1 MIFFCQ
7 MQWHFFQLIYGKSSF
22 SASLAK
28 SLTRKGNFKTS
39 IFLSYCYTLLPN
51 ANNFAALCKI
61 DRNILVL
68 SCVAAS

>member
-1 MIFFCQ
+1 MASIVDGTSLK
-7 MQWHFFQLIYGKSSF
+7 HFILNVLLCGGI
-22 SASLAK
+22 AS
-28 SLTRKGNFKTS
+28 
-39 IFLSYCYTLLPN
+39 LPN

>member
-1 MIFFCQ
+1 MIFFAICNGI
-7 MQWHFFQLIYGKSSF
+7 FFQLIYGKCSF
-22 SASLAK
+22 SASFLK
-28 SLTRKGNFKTS
+28 RKGNFKTS
-39 IFLSYCYTLLPN
+39 TFLSYCSTLLPN